1 MFDFIRSLEPTYIS
15 KNVEYDKTSADGRM
29 FNNSI
34 LYCEGAHI
42 RKSYSR
48 NIRHLHILLH
58 DFASRDIIK

>member
-1 MFDFIRSLEPTYIS
+1 MMLIRVAPIMINLFIIVVQKIQDL
-15 KNVEYDKTSADGRM
+15 G
-29 FNNSI
+29 I
-34 LYCEGAHI
+34 LRI